1 MEKEKGFETEYKGV
15 FTELRASEE
24 LRRNVQSL
32 IKTKSHSSGTVLLKK
47 LAIVATVIIALFLG
61 SNGIAYAMTGKTW
74 MGYLIQPGTKEWNDL
89 GTVQNKKEASHI
101 PEDVLRN
108 MSDEELIQALL
119 DYPFLVEIFVYNDYA
134 TGVQSV
140 YNDCDALKELLSR
153 PTGKDSLVEFLDKR
167 TSDSS
172 KAISGREAVENDAIK
187 YILDELGK

>member
-1 MEKEKGFETEYKGV
+1 MEKEKGFGIEYKEV
-15 FTELRASEE
+15 FTELRASEG

-32 IKTKSHSSGTVLLKK
+32 IKTSPHSSGMILIKK
-47 LAIVATVIIALFLG
+47 LAIVATVIITLFLG
-61 SNGIAYAMTGKTW
+61 SNGIAYATTGRTW

-89 GTVQNKKEASHI
+89 ETVQNKKEVSRI
-101 PEDVLRN
+101 PEDVLGL

-119 DYPFLVEIFVYNDYA
+119 DYPFLVDIFLYNDYA

-153 PTGKDSLVEFLDKR
+153 PTGKDSLVEFLDRR

-172 KAISGREAVENDAIK
+172 KVISGREAVENDAIK